1 LALVLVVA
9 LAGAVWSMN
18 ASESCFG
25 CGEKGKLVGRL
36 PLPLIGV
43 AFYAVLV
50 AVVAWGRLPRLGALG
65 IQFAAS
71 AHVLFLGL
79 LAWHELMCP
88 PCILTGVAALAAAA
102 LLLVRAPW
110 QWRSLL
116 LVAPLTM
123 LATVGVL
130 EYSKHE
136 ATGYRM
142 RVSSGYAEEAAER
155 LGRPPRGR
163 VRLFHWTR
171 PGCQA
176 CAVYESK
183 VLPWIRQKHPN
194 VLEVSSDSLM
204 EEGVP
209 TPIVVVIGEQT
220 VFFPMLPVPS
230 ELDRAVLIAL
240 GREAFDPADF
250 TRGHLL
256 DVDLPAQ

>member
-1 LALVLVVA
+1 
-9 LAGAVWSMN
+9 
-18 ASESCFG
+18 
-25 CGEKGKLVGRL
+25 
-36 PLPLIGV
+36 
-43 AFYAVLV
+43 
-50 AVVAWGRLPRLGALG
+50 
-65 IQFAAS
+65 
-71 AHVLFLGL
+71 
-79 LAWHELMCP
+79 
-88 PCILTGVAALAAAA
+88 
-102 LLLVRAPW
+102 
-110 QWRSLL
+110 LL

-163 VRLFHWTR
+163 VRLYHWTR